1 MFRLP
6 LIYLTRGI
14 KFNAFFI
21 KIFAKFEILPLFLPQ
36 HKNGVPGRIFI
47 VPERK
52 PGTLFLDAARNKR
65 QLSAATRR
73 VLQQG
78 NWLSGPEWMQ
88 RT

>member
-1 MFRLP
+1 ML
-6 LIYLTRGI
+6 
-14 KFNAFFI
+14 FFI
-21 KIFAKFEILPLFLPQ
+21 KIFAKFEILPFLSCRNT
-36 HKNGVPGRIFI
+36 KNGVPGRIFI